1 MFLCHPLRKEV
12 DYVSPQKEG
21 RCQIHPQDEQDGA
34 EDRSLRCG
42 QGKEGEELRAQDVA
56 LCFETGAKVA
66 VPHRLAR
73 RGLGV
78 SLKLP
83 FFYGRMD

>member
-1 MFLCHPLRKEV
+1 
-12 DYVSPQKEG
+12 
-21 RCQIHPQDEQDGA
+21 
-34 EDRSLRCG
+34 
-42 QGKEGEELRAQDVA
+42 
-56 LCFETGAKVA
+56 VA